1 MKIFYLLPVLL
12 ASVSLSA
19 QDIVVDK
26 IRWQCES
33 ISNLKTGSV
42 TVDSGT
48 VITERNERIVWESR
62 SAPFRRYQIV
72 ESIGQW
78 VDLTGPG
85 SITYVVTD
93 GFGTTTIRIYKA
105 DSKVKIKIT
114 TAGDYQVIP

>member
-1 MKIFYLLPVLL
+1 
-12 ASVSLSA
+12 
-19 QDIVVDK
+19 
-26 IRWQCES
+26 
-33 ISNLKTGSV
+33 
-42 TVDSGT
+42 
-48 VITERNERIVWESR
+48 
-62 SAPFRRYQIV
+62 V

-114 TAGDYQVIP
+114 TAGETGEEVELTISHYQVIP